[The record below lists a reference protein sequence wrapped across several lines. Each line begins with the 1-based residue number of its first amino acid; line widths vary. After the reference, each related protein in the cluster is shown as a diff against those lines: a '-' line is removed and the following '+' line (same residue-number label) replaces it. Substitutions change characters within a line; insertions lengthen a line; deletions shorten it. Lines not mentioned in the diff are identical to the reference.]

1 VSPRALRLPSL
12 VKLASIGLVLIGV
25 TALSVGCDLQTPS
38 STRAT
43 PTPVVINALESVS
56 VSDGPQ
62 SVSSPIIIVPEGVN
76 VFDTVQA
83 LPPVVISVTESIGV
97 SDGPQAAPAP
107 TVIVSVGVSVA
118 DTVQVLPPVV
128 ISVAESVGVTDSV
141 GVPPSR
147 VMTAAR

>member
-1 VSPRALRLPSL
+1 
-12 VKLASIGLVLIGV
+12 
-25 TALSVGCDLQTPS
+25 
-38 STRAT
+38 
-43 PTPVVINALESVS
+43 
-56 VSDGPQ
+56 
-62 SVSSPIIIVPEGVN
+62 VPEGVN